1 VKHAAVVGCSAPV
14 IGEIGVA
21 CVVPAD
27 AAEPPTLAELR
38 THVADELADYKAP
51 DELLIVEE
59 LPLTPMLKP
68 DRLALREL
76 ITLRDKDIQRRR
88 PVG

>member
-1 VKHAAVVGCSAPV
+1 M

-27 AAEPPTLAELR
+27 AARPPTLAELR
-38 THVADELADYKAP
+38 SHVADELADYKAP
-51 DELLIVEE
+51 DELLIVDK

-76 ITLRDKDIQRRR
+76 ITLRDSDIQRRR
-88 PVG
+88 STG